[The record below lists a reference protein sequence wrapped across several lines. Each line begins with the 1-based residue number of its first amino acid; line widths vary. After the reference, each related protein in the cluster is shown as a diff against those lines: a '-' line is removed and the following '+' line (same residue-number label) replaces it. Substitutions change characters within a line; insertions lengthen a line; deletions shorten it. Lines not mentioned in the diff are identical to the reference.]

1 MRIREKWCSG
11 HSVQEDA
18 PLMEK
23 VLLGHG
29 SQDEEPG
36 AGLNQPGRHRKHS
49 EV

>member
-1 MRIREKWCSG
+1 M
-11 HSVQEDA
+11 QENA

-36 AGLNQPGRHRKHS
+36 AGLNPPGLHGKHS

>member
-1 MRIREKWCSG
+1 
-11 HSVQEDA
+11 
-18 PLMEK
+18 MEK

-36 AGLNQPGRHRKHS
+36 AGLNPPGLHGKHS